1 MQIIKNRLV
10 VIVFT
15 AICFAVAF
23 SSCKASK
30 GLEASKINAAETT
43 IHKEKTERDKL
54 NFQSKWEG
62 TSSANG
68 GRSSLN
74 IGQSLQNRIAGVTV
88 ISSGGGVP
96 GQNPMIRIR
105 GTNSINSGNDPLYVL
120 DGIMGIAN
128 PLSTLNPNDI
138 KSIEVLKDASSLAFY
153 GARGAN
159 GVVLITTKRGGL

>member
-1 MQIIKNRLV
+1 MQIMKNQFL

-15 AICFAVAF
+15 GICFAVVF
-23 SSCKASK
+23 SSCRASK
-30 GLEASKINAAETT
+30 GLGEVKLNSTDTKFV
-43 IHKEKTERDKL
+43 TERPEKDKL
-54 NFQSKWEG
+54 NFHSKWEG

-74 IGQSLQNRIAGVTV
+74 IGQALQNRIAGVTV
-88 ISSGGGVP
+88 LPTGGGVP
-96 GQNPMIRIR
+96 GQNLIIRIR

-159 GVVLITTKRGGL
+159 GVVLITTRRGGL

>member
-1 MQIIKNRLV
+1 MQIIKNQLV
-10 VIVFT
+10 IIFFT
-15 AICFAVAF
+15 AMCFAVAF
-23 SSCKASK
+23 SSCRASK
-30 GLEASKINAAETT
+30 GLGAVNLTSTDTKLL
-43 IHKEKTERDKL
+43 TERPEKDKL
-54 NFQSKWEG
+54 NFHSKWEG

-74 IGQSLQNRIAGVTV
+74 IGQALQNRIAGVTV
-88 ISSGGGVP
+88 ISAGGGVP
-96 GQNPMIRIR
+96 GQNLVIRIR

-159 GVVLITTKRGGL
+159 GVVLITTRRGGL